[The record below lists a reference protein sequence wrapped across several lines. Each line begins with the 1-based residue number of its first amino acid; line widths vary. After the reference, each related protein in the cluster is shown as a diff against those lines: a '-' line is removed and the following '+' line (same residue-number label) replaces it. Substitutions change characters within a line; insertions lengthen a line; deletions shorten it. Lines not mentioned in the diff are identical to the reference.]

1 MFYDSRTILATDFDI
16 ALNADAVP
24 TNAPTAISDVVDL
37 SVVRD
42 AGAGKPVYLRIE
54 CTEAPVASVIGD
66 TPIEGVTCVVATEVF
81 TSVAHGLSQG
91 TPVEL
96 SAIVD
101 LADVDVGITYYVCV
115 INADTFKLASTL
127 ALALAN
133 APDVDVT
140 GSDGSCTVTT
150 SVSPVNE
157 FQFMVVTSDAAAL
170 TSGKVLCQ
178 SPPWGCTYHDAG
190 AYPAVGDV
198 FYIAIPPSISEL
210 PARYLGIMY
219 RNPAMTWVTYAPS
232 FTNAMFSAGKFTLA
246 IVVDHPELRSYR
258 VGYTA

>member
-1 MFYDSRTILATDFDI
+1 MFYDNRTLLATDFDI
-16 ALNADAVP
+16 AANADSVP

-54 CTEAPVASVIGD
+54 CTEAPVAEVIAA
-66 TPIEGVTCVVATEVF
+66 EGLPTTCVVATNVF
-81 TSVAHGLSQG
+81 TAVAHGLNQG

-96 SAIVD
+96 SEIVS
-101 LADVDVGITYYVCV
+101 LTGLEVATTYFICV
-115 INADTFKLASTL
+115 ASADTFKLASTL

-198 FYIAIPPSISEL
+198 FYIAIPPSVSEL

-246 IVVDHPELRSYR
+246 LVVDHPEPRTYSA
-258 VGYTA
+258 GYSA